1 MNGRMQEGEGPEG
14 GAKPLESGAGN
25 VRSAALAIQL
35 AAEQIWTTEE
45 LLAAEPCDLIQVD
58 IDQLKKA
65 MEEALAPKPESL
77 TGEEGGIQ
85 TGGAP
90 EMTAAPPTGAEP
102 TATAGGYNYPPPY
115 NRHEVFCPYNIFPYI
130 TIGVLFFQRNGI
142 GYRCSAASIGN
153 YAVWTA
159 GHCVHSGNPKDP
171 NGGWSTKVVFV
182 PAYKDGSAPY
192 GQWPASHLWTRTA
205 WYNGGSLCEDMGGAV
220 LFLQGGKKISQAV
233 GWLGFAWNWSR
244 YQLWHAL
251 GYPVAA
257 PFNGRRLF
265 DSQGSFAYTDPYLKC
280 NPLPHAIGSDQTGG
294 CSGGPWI
301 WRFGT
306 GNYLNGNNSYRYIKP
321 NHPEEI
327 YSPYFGNEAKA
338 LRDALVNSTP

>member
-1 MNGRMQEGEGPEG
+1 MNGRFQTGGEG
-14 GAKPLESGAGN
+14 GAQPLETGVGN

-35 AAEQIWTTEE
+35 AAEQVWTTEE

-58 IDQLKKA
+58 VKQLKKA
-65 MEEALAPKPESL
+65 IESALAPKPESL
-77 TGEEGGIQ
+77 TGEEGLQAGGTPEI
-85 TGGAP
+85 TGGQ
-90 EMTAAPPTGAEP
+90 PTSAEP

-130 TIGVLFFQRNGI
+130 TIGKLFFQRGGS
-142 GYRCSAASIGN
+142 GYVCSAASIGN
-153 YAVWTA
+153 YAIWTA
-159 GHCVHSGNPKDP
+159 GHCIHSGNGKAD
-171 NGGWSTKVVFV
+171 GWSTKVIFV
-182 PAYKDGSAPY
+182 PAYKDGQAPY
-192 GQWPASHLWTRTA
+192 GQWPASYLWTRAA

-220 LFLQGGKKISQAV
+220 LFPQGGKKISQAV

-244 YQLWHAL
+244 YQLWHSL
-251 GYPVAA
+251 GYPAAA
-257 PFNGRRLF
+257 PFNGQRMI
-265 DSQGSFAYTDPYLKC
+265 DTQASFAYTDPYLKC

-306 GNYLNGNNSYRYIKP
+306 NNYLNGNNSYRYTNP

-338 LRDALVNSTP
+338 LWDSLVQSTP